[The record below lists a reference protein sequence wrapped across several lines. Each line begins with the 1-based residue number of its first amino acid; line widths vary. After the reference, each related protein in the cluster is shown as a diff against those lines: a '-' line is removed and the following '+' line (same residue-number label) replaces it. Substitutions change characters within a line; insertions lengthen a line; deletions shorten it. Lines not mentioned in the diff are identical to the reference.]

1 MTPEDYVAERIV
13 LPDLK
18 IQKVQKFSNNT
29 YLYHCIKRTEWEVCR
44 KCPTKS
50 YSVHDHR
57 TVSIR
62 DQKLRNK
69 NIRLIIRKRRFR
81 CPNCKSV
88 FTESIDG
95 IKVGHRTTENYR
107 DQLLY
112 DSKHYENTKDVAW
125 HNRCSDTLVTQ
136 VVNEREE
143 RVLSR
148 HLSITTRSAS
158 EAIDHMTLFYGLRV
172 NLLLVLQMK
181 NFS

>member
-57 TVSIR
+57 TVPI
-62 DQKLRNK
+62 L
-69 NIRLIIRKRRFR
+69 
-81 CPNCKSV
+81 
-88 FTESIDG
+88 
-95 IKVGHRTTENYR
+95 